1 MLTYDTLARKPGAFK
16 SMTGL
21 TVQEFEALLAELRV
35 PYEAAREERVAATSR
50 QRAPGGG
57 AKPRYELRE
66 RLLMTLVWLRLYLT
80 GEAVGVLFAVDK
92 STVSRY
98 TQPLLRL
105 LRDRGQATLGWPEEA
120 RALLPVPAAEGT
132 PAVERAAVE
141 TPAPAQEDSV
151 AIIDATEQRVE
162 RAQDHATQK
171 AHYSG
176 KKKAHTRKTLLIVN
190 EHGRL
195 RYVSASVP
203 GAEHDLT
210 LVRHCGALEEIPSAL
225 SLMADSGFQG
235 LQNDVPERSVALPYK
250 GSKAHPLTPEQKL
263 HNALLSRIRIVV
275 ENTLAEMKHFR
286 ILADVFRHPL
296 ALYDSIFVSVAG
308 LITHRADQRHAVWQR
323 LAEKRPPAPTASPQG
338 FYGAC
343 AGLAVAA

>member
-1 MLTYDTLARKPGAFK
+1 MLTCETLARKPGAFK

-21 TVQEFEALLAELRV
+21 TINEFEELLADLR
-35 PYEAAREERVAATSR
+35 PRDEAARQQERAAR
-50 QRAPGGG
+50 PRRRAPGGG
-57 AKPRYELRE
+57 AKPRYALRE

-80 GEAVGVLFAVDK
+80 GDAVGVLFGVDK

-105 LRDRGQATLGWPEEA
+105 LQDQGRDTLGWPEEA
-120 RALLPVPAAEGT
+120 RALLDTADGVDDGGDVDEGGD
-132 PAVERAAVE
+132 A
-141 TPAPAQEDSV
+141 DSV

-162 RAQDHATQK
+162 RSHDHATQK

-176 KKKAHTRKTLLIVN
+176 KKKAHTRKTLIVVN
-190 EHGRL
+190 ERGRL
-195 RYVSASVP
+195 RYVSPSVP
-203 GAEHDLT
+203 GSVHDLT
-210 LVRHCGALEEIPSAL
+210 LLRQCGTLEEIPSAL

-235 LQNDVPERSVALPYK
+235 LHNDAPERSVALPYK

-263 HNALLSRIRIVV
+263 HNAHLSRIRIVV

-296 ALYDSIFVSVAG
+296 TLYDGIFVSIAG
-308 LITHRADQRHAVWQR
+308 FVTRRADQRLADQRQAVFP
-323 LAEKRPPAPTASPQG
+323 LAA
-338 FYGAC
+338 
-343 AGLAVAA
+343 